1 MEDFDY
7 SMDDLND
14 TVDSVDV
21 PNDVTDVVDTSSELE
36 PDIDSMSLD
45 ELYALRDEL
54 MNSDAS
60 DSSPYSF
67 NWDGTPTHNVEWDDE
82 EDPDVAAKVLK
93 R

>member
-7 SMDDLND
+7 STDDLDD
-14 TVDSVDV
+14 TVDAVDT
-21 PNDVTDVVDTSSELE
+21 TDDITDDIDTSSELE

-54 MNSDAS
+54 LNNDAS

-82 EDPDVAAKVLK
+82 EDPDVAVKVLK

>member
-7 SMDDLND
+7 SMDDLDD
-14 TVDSVDV
+14 TVDAVDA
-21 PNDVTDVVDTSSELE
+21 TDDIDASSELE

-54 MNSDAS
+54 MNNDTS
-60 DSSPYSF
+60 DSSPHSF
-67 NWDGTPTHNVEWDDE
+67 NWDGTPTHHVEWDDE
-82 EDPDVAAKVLK
+82 EDPDVAVKVLK